1 LQLSIFWIA
10 TAWLAAGMFMAPM
23 LSKHEPK
30 GQHWLVK
37 ILFVAILIV
46 AVFSGRKWAGIPDES
61 GRRFRSK
68 MGER

>member
-1 LQLSIFWIA
+1 
-10 TAWLAAGMFMAPM
+10 MFMAPM